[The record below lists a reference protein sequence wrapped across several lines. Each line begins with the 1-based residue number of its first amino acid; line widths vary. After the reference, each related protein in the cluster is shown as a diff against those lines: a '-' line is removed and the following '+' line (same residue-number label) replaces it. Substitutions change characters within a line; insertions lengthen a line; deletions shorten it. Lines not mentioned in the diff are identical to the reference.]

1 MKTQALL
8 TSIGAVFSTLIL
20 SACSGSSDSAKQSSQ
35 PAAPAAAPRDQLTPA
50 EFNALAV
57 RRNLPLY
64 WIADTNGNKS
74 VDANEVAP
82 LLFYP
87 GPPPDLGTAYNELL
101 AAKSEP
107 PLDTSTADGK
117 RRALVRQDLA
127 QGRPALVRTDLT
139 QRSAADKAFVQHML
153 LVATRIDDAY
163 AAQLGLPALREQV
176 SADAESQSL
185 FRRDWGPKCLAPATQ
200 KNPDCSAI
208 PGAPK
213 PLVDVWPAAL
223 GKTPQTDSGFCAL
236 IEKRPNATAPFAAI
250 RETNGKLA
258 AVPYSEAYRASM
270 MAVATELNAAADA
283 LNGANEEPLVAYLRA
298 AATSF
303 TTNDW
308 WPADEAWAR
317 MNANN
322 SKWYV
327 RAAPDEVY
335 WDPCSIKA
343 GFHLT
348 LALINQGAKEWQDK
362 LTSIQQ
368 EMETAI
374 AQRAGA
380 PYKARQVKFHLPDFI
395 DIVVNAG
402 DDRGALSGT
411 IGESLPNFGPV
422 ATQSRGRTVA
432 MVNIFND
439 PESLASR
446 RRSAS
451 MLIAADSMADYS
463 DDTLPGQLT
472 TVLHEATHNL
482 GPSQEYAVRG
492 TPVQKIFGGPID
504 SMLEE
509 LKAETGALFYTELLR
524 SKGMIT
530 DVLARQLYV
539 NSVVWALGQ
548 TAKGMYTASHE
559 RQPYPELAAIQ
570 LGILT
575 EAGALTWD
583 PNAMA
588 ANGQDKGAYTIHLD
602 KMVATSAAMMQT
614 VAGLK
619 GRGDKKGVEELL
631 RKYVDSSNVVP
642 HAAIEE
648 RWSREPRVSLVY
660 SLAM

>member
-1 MKTQALL
+1 MKTPSLL
-8 TSIGAVFSTLIL
+8 TPFAALTSALIL
-20 SACSGSSDSAKQSSQ
+20 TSCSGSSDSAKQSQ
-35 PAAPAAAPRDQLTPA
+35 AAAPAKDQLSPA

-57 RRNLPLY
+57 RQNMPIY
-64 WIADTNGNKS
+64 WVGDTNGNKS
-74 VDANEVAP
+74 VDENEVVP

-87 GPPPDLGTAYNELL
+87 GKTPDLNTAYNELL
-101 AAKSEP
+101 AAKSEAP
-107 PLDTSTADGK
+107 PDVNTPEGK

-139 QRSAADKAFVQHML
+139 QRSAAEKAFVQHML
-153 LVATRIDDAY
+153 QVAARIDEAY
-163 AAQLGLPALREQV
+163 AAQKGLPALSAQV
-176 SADAESQSL
+176 PVDLESQSL
-185 FRRDWGPKCLAPATQ
+185 FRRNWGPKCLAPATQ

-208 PGAPK
+208 PGAPQ
-213 PLVDVWPAAL
+213 PIVDVWPAAL

-236 IEKRPNATAPFAAI
+236 IEKRPNVTDPFTAI
-250 RETNGKLA
+250 RDMNGKLT

-270 MAVATELNAAADA
+270 SAAATELNAAADA
-283 LNGANEEPLVAYLRA
+283 LKDANEEPLVAYLRA
-298 AATSF
+298 AATAF
-303 TTNDW
+303 TTNNW

-317 MNANN
+317 MSADN
-322 SKWYV
+322 SRWYV

-348 LALINQGAKEWQDK
+348 LALINQGAKEWQQK
-362 LTSIQQ
+362 LTTIQQ
-368 EMETAI
+368 DMEAAI
-374 AQRAGA
+374 AERAGA

-422 ATQSRGRTVA
+422 AKESRGRTVA

-451 MLIAADSMADYS
+451 TLIVGDSMADYT
-463 DDTLPGQLT
+463 DNTLPSQLT

-492 TPVQKIFGGPID
+492 KPVQKIFGGPID

-509 LKAETGALFYTELLR
+509 LKAETGALFFTEMLR
-524 SKGMIT
+524 AKGMIP
-530 DVLARQLYV
+530 DELARQMYM
-539 NSVVWALGQ
+539 NGVVWALGQ

-559 RQPYPELAAIQ
+559 RQPYPQLAAIQ

-575 EAGALTWD
+575 DAGAITWD
-583 PNAMA
+583 PNATA

-602 KMVATSAAMMQT
+602 KMVATSDAMMKT
-614 VAGLK
+614 IAGIK
-619 GRGDKKGVEELL
+619 GRGDKKGIEELL
-631 RKYVDSSNVVP
+631 RKYVDSSDVVP

-648 RWSREPRVSLVY
+648 RWAREPRVSLVY

>member
-1 MKTQALL
+1 M
-8 TSIGAVFSTLIL
+8 
-20 SACSGSSDSAKQSSQ
+20 
-35 PAAPAAAPRDQLTPA
+35 
-50 EFNALAV
+50 
-57 RRNLPLY
+57 PLY
-64 WIADTNGNKS
+64 WMADTNGNKS
-74 VDANEVAP
+74 VDVDEVAQ

-87 GPPPDLGTAYNELL
+87 GPAPDLNTAYNELL

-139 QRSAADKAFVQHML
+139 QRSAAEKSFVQHML
-153 LVATRIDDAY
+153 QVAARIDDVY
-163 AAQLGLPALREQV
+163 AAQLGLPALRAKV
-176 SADAESQSL
+176 PPHDPESQSL

-200 KNPDCSAI
+200 NNPDCSAI

-213 PLVDVWPAAL
+213 PIVDVWPAVF

-236 IEKRPNATAPFAAI
+236 IEKQPNVDSPFTAI
-250 RETNGKLA
+250 REANGKLS
-258 AVPYSEAYRASM
+258 AVPYSVAYRDSM
-270 MAVATELNAAADA
+270 TAVATELNAAADA

-298 AATSF
+298 AATAF

-368 EMETAI
+368 EMEAAI
-374 AQRAGA
+374 AERAGA

-402 DDRGALSGT
+402 DDRSPLNGT

-422 ATQSRGRTVA
+422 AKESRGRTVA

-439 PESLASR
+439 PDSLASR

-451 MLIAADSMADYS
+451 TLLTSDSMADYS

-482 GPSQEYAVRG
+482 GPAQEYAVHG
-492 TPVQKIFGGPID
+492 TPVQRIFGGPID

-509 LKAETGALFYTELLR
+509 LKAETGALFYTEMLR

-530 DVLARQLYV
+530 DALARQLYM

-559 RQPYPELAAIQ
+559 RQPYPQLAAIQ

-583 PNAMA
+583 PNGMA

-602 KMVATSAAMMQT
+602 KMVATSAAMMKT
-614 VAGLK
+614 VAGIK
-619 GRGDKKGVEELL
+619 GRGDKKGIEELL
-631 RKYVDSSNVVP
+631 RKYVDGGSVVP
-642 HAAIEE
+642 HTIIED
-648 RWSREPRVSLVY
+648 RWSREPRVTLVY

>member
-1 MKTQALL
+1 MKIQTPLICLAAFGSALL
-8 TSIGAVFSTLIL
+8 LT
-20 SACSGSSDSAKQSSQ
+20 ACSGPSDSAKQ
-35 PAAPAAAPRDQLTPA
+35 PAAASALRDRLTPA

-57 RRNLPLY
+57 RLNLPLY
-64 WIADTNGNKS
+64 WVADKNGNKS
-74 VDANEVAP
+74 VDDDEVVP

-87 GPPPDLGTAYNELL
+87 GTAPDVDTAYKQML
-101 AAKSEP
+101 AAEAEP
-107 PLDTSTADGK
+107 ALDTSTPEGK
-117 RRALVRQDLA
+117 RRSLVRQDLA

-139 QRSAADKAFVQHML
+139 QHSAAEKAFVQHML
-153 LVATRIDDAY
+153 KVAASIDETY
-163 AAQLGLPALREQV
+163 AAQKGLPALRSQV
-176 SADAESQSL
+176 PADPESQSL
-185 FRRDWGPKCLAPATQ
+185 FRRNWGPRCLAPATQ

-208 PGAPK
+208 PGSPQ
-213 PLVDVWPAAL
+213 PIVDTWPAAL
-223 GKTPQTDSGFCAL
+223 GKTPQTDRGFCAL
-236 IEKRPNATAPFAAI
+236 IQKQPNVMDPFTAI
-250 RETNGKLA
+250 HEVNGKLS
-258 AVPYSEAYRASM
+258 AVPYSEAYSASM
-270 MAVATELNAAADA
+270 SAAATELNAAADA

-298 AATSF
+298 AAISF

-317 MNANN
+317 MNADN

-327 RAAPDEVY
+327 RAGPDEVY

-348 LALINQGAKEWQDK
+348 LALINEGAKEWQQK

-368 EMETAI
+368 EMEAAV

-380 PYKARQVKFHLPDFI
+380 PYKARHVKFHLPDFI

-422 ATQSRGRTVA
+422 AKESRGRTVA

-439 PESLASR
+439 PDSLASR

-451 MLIAADSMADYS
+451 TLIAKDSMADYS
-463 DDTLPGQLT
+463 DNPLASQLA

-492 TPVQKIFGGPID
+492 TQVQKIFGGSLN

-509 LKAETGALFYTELLR
+509 LKAQTGALFFIEMLR
-524 SKGMIT
+524 SKGMI
-530 DVLARQLYV
+530 DDALARQLYV
-539 NSVVWALGQ
+539 NNIVWALGQ

-559 RQPYPELAAIQ
+559 RQPYPQLAAIQ

-575 EAGALTWD
+575 DAGALTWD
-583 PNAMA
+583 PNAVA
-588 ANGQDKGAYTIHLD
+588 ANGEDKGAYTIHPD
-602 KMVATSAAMMQT
+602 KMVATSDAMMKT
-614 VAGLK
+614 VAGIK
-619 GRGDKKGVEELL
+619 SRGDRKGIEALL
-631 RKYVDSSNVVP
+631 RKYVDDSSVVP
-642 HAAIEE
+642 HADIEE